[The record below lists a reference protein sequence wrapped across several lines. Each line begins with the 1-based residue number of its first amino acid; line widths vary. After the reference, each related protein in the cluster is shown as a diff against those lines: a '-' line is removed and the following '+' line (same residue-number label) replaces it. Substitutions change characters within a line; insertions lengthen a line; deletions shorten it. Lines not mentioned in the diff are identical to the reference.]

1 MAGRSDDSTSAS
13 ESAGSSVDP
22 SVVDVP
28 DAGEPRVGDD
38 PTPPRGLDGLERRIQ
53 GSPEPEEGFEVGH
66 ARECSD
72 GLRYAPRDMLT
83 CRHYREGLLEEET
96 PFDPAE
102 VAAARKAGTRV
113 WLDAIEPTDEELKQ
127 LQDAFGLHQLSIE
140 DSSRWGQ
147 RSKVEFYPEYV
158 FLVSHGLTLD
168 AANDLSDSE
177 MHLFARQGVFV
188 ITVRRKPMLDFG
200 PAIKRMQGEQGMQH
214 EGIGFILYLLL
225 DEIVDGYLDTID
237 RLEDLSDDI
246 EERVSAE
253 DEEAASEGLAQDIFH
268 LRQTVVRFR
277 RLASPMREV
286 LDLLMEAEGIVTP
299 TLAPYYRDVLDH
311 TIRTTEL
318 MDNIR
323 DLLTA
328 ARELQLAQVS
338 NRLNVVMKKVT
349 SWGAIILLP
358 TLIAGIYGMNF
369 RHMPELT
376 WAIGYPVA
384 LGLMAVSAFLLYR
397 GFKKRD
403 WL

>member
-1 MAGRSDDSTSAS
+1 M
-13 ESAGSSVDP
+13 
-22 SVVDVP
+22 
-28 DAGEPRVGDD
+28 
-38 PTPPRGLDGLERRIQ
+38 I
-53 GSPEPEEGFEVGH
+53 
-66 ARECSD
+66 
-72 GLRYAPRDMLT
+72 T
-83 CRHYREGLLEEET
+83 CRHYREGVLEDET

-102 VAAARKAGTRV
+102 VDAARKAGTRV
-113 WLDAIEPTDEELKQ
+113 WLDAIEPTDGELKQ
-127 LQDAFGLHQLSIE
+127 LQDSFGLHQLSIE

-147 RSKVEFYPEYV
+147 RSKVEFYTEYI
-158 FLVSHGLTLD
+158 FLVSHGLKLD
-168 AANDLSDSE
+168 EGDELADSE
-177 MHLFARQGVFV
+177 IHLFARQGVYV
-188 ITVRRKPMLDFG
+188 ITVRRKPMLDFE

-214 EGIGFILYLLL
+214 EGIGFLLYLLL

-253 DEEAASEGLAQDIFH
+253 DAEAASQGLAKDIFR
-268 LRQTVVRFR
+268 LRQLVVRFR
-277 RLASPMREV
+277 RLAAPMREV

-299 TLAPYYRDVLDH
+299 ALTPYYRDVLDH
-311 TIRTTEL
+311 TIRVTEL
-318 MDNIR
+318 MGNIR

-369 RHMPELT
+369 RHMPELSWT
-376 WAIGYPVA
+376 IGYPLA
-384 LGLMAVSAFLLYR
+384 LGIMAGAAFLLYR
-397 GFKKRD
+397 GFRKRD

>member
-1 MAGRSDDSTSAS
+1 M
-13 ESAGSSVDP
+13 
-22 SVVDVP
+22 
-28 DAGEPRVGDD
+28 
-38 PTPPRGLDGLERRIQ
+38 I
-53 GSPEPEEGFEVGH
+53 
-66 ARECSD
+66 
-72 GLRYAPRDMLT
+72 T
-83 CRHYREGLLEEET
+83 CRHYREGVLEDET
-96 PFDPAE
+96 PFDPSE

-113 WLDAIEPTDEELKQ
+113 WLDAIEPTDEELKH
-127 LQDAFGLHQLSIE
+127 LQDSFGLHQLSIE

-158 FLVSHGLTLD
+158 FVVSHGLKLD
-168 AANDLSDSE
+168 EGDELADSE
-177 MHLFARQGVFV
+177 VHLFARQGVYV
-188 ITVRRKPMLDFG
+188 ITVRRKPVLDFE

-214 EGIGFILYLLL
+214 EGIGFLLYLLL

-253 DEEAASEGLAQDIFH
+253 DAEAGTEGLAQDIFR

-286 LDLLMEAEGIVTP
+286 LDRLMEAEGIVTP

-311 TIRTTEL
+311 TIRVTEL

-369 RHMPELT
+369 RNMPELSWT
-376 WAIGYPVA
+376 IGYPLA
-384 LGLMAVSAFLLYR
+384 LGIMAAAAFMLYR

>member
-1 MAGRSDDSTSAS
+1 M
-13 ESAGSSVDP
+13 
-22 SVVDVP
+22 
-28 DAGEPRVGDD
+28 
-38 PTPPRGLDGLERRIQ
+38 I
-53 GSPEPEEGFEVGH
+53 
-66 ARECSD
+66 
-72 GLRYAPRDMLT
+72 T
-83 CRHYREGLLEEET
+83 CRHYREGVLEDET
-96 PFDPAE
+96 PFDPSE

-127 LQDAFGLHQLSIE
+127 LQDSFGLHQLSIE
-140 DSSRWGQ
+140 DSIRWGQ

-158 FLVSHGLTLD
+158 FLVSHGLQLD
-168 AANDLSDSE
+168 QENELEDSE
-177 MHLFARQGVFV
+177 IHLFARQGVYV

-253 DEEAASEGLAQDIFH
+253 DAEAASEGLAQDIFH
-268 LRQTVVRFR
+268 LRQAVVRFR
-277 RLASPMREV
+277 RLAVPMREV

-299 TLAPYYRDVLDH
+299 TLAPYYRDVMDH
-311 TIRTTEL
+311 TIRVTEL

-369 RHMPELT
+369 RNMPELSWT
-376 WAIGYPVA
+376 IGYPLA
-384 LGLMAVSAFLLYR
+384 LGTDGRLAFMLYR

>member
-1 MAGRSDDSTSAS
+1 
-13 ESAGSSVDP
+13 V
-22 SVVDVP
+22 
-28 DAGEPRVGDD
+28 
-38 PTPPRGLDGLERRIQ
+38 I
-53 GSPEPEEGFEVGH
+53 
-66 ARECSD
+66 
-72 GLRYAPRDMLT
+72 T
-83 CRHYREGLLEEET
+83 CRHYREGVLEDET
-96 PFDPAE
+96 PFDSSE

-127 LQDAFGLHQLSIE
+127 LQDSFGLHQLSIE
-140 DSSRWGQ
+140 DSIRWGQ

-158 FLVSHGLTLD
+158 FLVSHGLQLD
-168 AANDLSDSE
+168 QENELEDSE
-177 MHLFARQGVFV
+177 IHLFARQGVFV

-253 DEEAASEGLAQDIFH
+253 DAEAASEGLAQDIFH
-268 LRQTVVRFR
+268 LRQAVVRFR
-277 RLASPMREV
+277 RLAVPMREV

-299 TLAPYYRDVLDH
+299 TLAPYYRDVMDH
-311 TIRTTEL
+311 TIRVTEL

-369 RHMPELT
+369 RHMPELH
-376 WAIGYPVA
+376 WEIGYPLA
-384 LGLMAVSAFLLYR
+384 LGLMGLTTFVLWRY
-397 GFKKRD
+397 FKRKG

>member
-1 MAGRSDDSTSAS
+1 
-13 ESAGSSVDP
+13 V
-22 SVVDVP
+22 
-28 DAGEPRVGDD
+28 
-38 PTPPRGLDGLERRIQ
+38 I
-53 GSPEPEEGFEVGH
+53 
-66 ARECSD
+66 
-72 GLRYAPRDMLT
+72 T
-83 CRHYREGLLEEET
+83 CRHYREGVLEDET
-96 PFDPAE
+96 PFDLAE
-102 VAAARKAGTRV
+102 VAAAGKAGTRV
-113 WLDAIEPTDEELKQ
+113 WLDAIEPSDEELKQ

-140 DSSRWGQ
+140 DSIRWGQ

-158 FLVSHGLTLD
+158 FLVSHGLQLD
-168 AANDLSDSE
+168 QENELEDSE
-177 MHLFARQGVFV
+177 IHLFARQGVYV

-200 PAIKRMQGEQGMQH
+200 PAIKRMQGERGMEH

-253 DEEAASEGLAQDIFH
+253 DEEAASQGLAQDIFH

-277 RLASPMREV
+277 RLAVPMREV

-299 TLAPYYRDVLDH
+299 TLAPYYRDVMDH

>member
-1 MAGRSDDSTSAS
+1 
-13 ESAGSSVDP
+13 V
-22 SVVDVP
+22 
-28 DAGEPRVGDD
+28 
-38 PTPPRGLDGLERRIQ
+38 I
-53 GSPEPEEGFEVGH
+53 
-66 ARECSD
+66 
-72 GLRYAPRDMLT
+72 T
-83 CRHYREGLLEEET
+83 CRHYREGVLEDET
-96 PFDPAE
+96 PFDPSV

-113 WLDAIEPTDEELKQ
+113 WLDAIEPTDEELKH
-127 LQDAFGLHQLSIE
+127 LQDSFGLHQLSIE

-158 FLVSHGLTLD
+158 FVVSHGLKLD
-168 AANDLSDSE
+168 EGDELADSE
-177 MHLFARQGVFV
+177 VHLFARQGVYV
-188 ITVRRKPMLDFG
+188 ITVRRKPVLDFE

-253 DEEAASEGLAQDIFH
+253 DAEAGTEGLAQDIFR

-286 LDLLMEAEGIVTP
+286 LDRLMEAEGIVTP

-311 TIRTTEL
+311 TIRVTEL

-369 RHMPELT
+369 RHMPELN
-376 WAIGYPVA
+376 WKIGYPMA
-384 LGLMAVSAFLLYR
+384 LGIMAGAAFLLYR

>member
-1 MAGRSDDSTSAS
+1 
-13 ESAGSSVDP
+13 V
-22 SVVDVP
+22 
-28 DAGEPRVGDD
+28 
-38 PTPPRGLDGLERRIQ
+38 I
-53 GSPEPEEGFEVGH
+53 
-66 ARECSD
+66 
-72 GLRYAPRDMLT
+72 T
-83 CRHYREGLLEEET
+83 CRHYRDGVLEDET
-96 PFDPAE
+96 PFDPSE

-113 WLDAIEPTDEELKQ
+113 WLDAIEPTDEELKH
-127 LQDAFGLHQLSIE
+127 LQDSFGLHQLSIE

-158 FLVSHGLTLD
+158 FVVSHGLKLD
-168 AANDLSDSE
+168 EGDELADSE
-177 MHLFARQGVFV
+177 VHLFARQGVYV
-188 ITVRRKPMLDFG
+188 ITVRRKPVLDFE

-253 DEEAASEGLAQDIFH
+253 DAEEGSEGLAQDIFR

-286 LDLLMEAEGIVTP
+286 LDRLMEAEGIVTP

-311 TIRTTEL
+311 TIRVTEL

-369 RHMPELT
+369 RHMPELS
-376 WAIGYPVA
+376 WKIGYPFA
-384 LGLMAVSAFLLYR
+384 LGVMAAAAFMLYR

>member
-1 MAGRSDDSTSAS
+1 
-13 ESAGSSVDP
+13 V
-22 SVVDVP
+22 
-28 DAGEPRVGDD
+28 
-38 PTPPRGLDGLERRIQ
+38 I
-53 GSPEPEEGFEVGH
+53 
-66 ARECSD
+66 
-72 GLRYAPRDMLT
+72 T
-83 CRHYREGLLEEET
+83 CRHYREGVLEDET
-96 PFDPAE
+96 PFDPSV

-113 WLDAIEPTDEELKQ
+113 WLDAIEPTDEELKH
-127 LQDAFGLHQLSIE
+127 LQDSFGLHQLSIE

-158 FLVSHGLTLD
+158 FVVSHGLKLD
-168 AANDLSDSE
+168 EGDELADSE
-177 MHLFARQGVFV
+177 VHLFARQGVYV
-188 ITVRRKPMLDFG
+188 ITVRRKPVLDFE

-253 DEEAASEGLAQDIFH
+253 DAEAASEGLAQDIFR

-277 RLASPMREV
+277 RLTSPMREV
-286 LDLLMEAEGIVTP
+286 LDRLMEAEGIVTP

-311 TIRTTEL
+311 TIRVTEL

-369 RHMPELT
+369 RHMPELN
-376 WAIGYPVA
+376 WKIGYPMA
-384 LGLMAVSAFLLYR
+384 LGIMAGAAFLLYR

>member
-1 MAGRSDDSTSAS
+1 
-13 ESAGSSVDP
+13 V
-22 SVVDVP
+22 
-28 DAGEPRVGDD
+28 
-38 PTPPRGLDGLERRIQ
+38 I
-53 GSPEPEEGFEVGH
+53 
-66 ARECSD
+66 
-72 GLRYAPRDMLT
+72 T
-83 CRHYREGLLEEET
+83 CRNYREGVLEDET
-96 PFDPAE
+96 PFDPSV

-113 WLDAIEPTDEELKQ
+113 WLDAIEPTDEELKH
-127 LQDAFGLHQLSIE
+127 LQDSFGLHQLSIE

-158 FLVSHGLTLD
+158 FVVSHGLKLD
-168 AANDLSDSE
+168 EGDELADSE
-177 MHLFARQGVFV
+177 VHLFARQGVYV
-188 ITVRRKPMLDFG
+188 ITVRRKPVLDFE

-253 DEEAASEGLAQDIFH
+253 DAEEGSEGLAQDIFR

-277 RLASPMREV
+277 RLTSPMREV
-286 LDLLMEAEGIVTP
+286 LDRLMEAEGIVTP

-311 TIRTTEL
+311 TIRVTEL

-369 RHMPELT
+369 RHMPELN
-376 WAIGYPVA
+376 WKIGYPMA
-384 LGLMAVSAFLLYR
+384 LGIMAGAAFLLYR